1 VGQAA
6 GRRREQNARQQP
18 QQDKENAMMKTAL
31 ALAMGALASAPVFA
45 AEPASIDWSAIPVKK
60 VRLFYPGQAS
70 YEWLQTPE
78 HKKGDRA
85 IAQGRSCT
93 SCHEDDEAEVG
104 NRISKGTS
112 NEATPI
118 AGKKGTLDLSV
129 QAAHDDKF
137 LYLRFQWAT
146 QNKAPGDAYPQLR
159 FDGKEW
165 KRYGAPRLGKEVLA
179 GQMQAIYEDRLSIM
193 VDDGK
198 VPNFS
203 KHGCWITCHDG
214 MRDMRN
220 EATKEQLAANPL
232 LKGRADVRKYLPA
245 TREAKGSWDKTK
257 SAEDIA
263 KQKAAGEF
271 VDLWQWRAHRSN
283 PVGMADDGYV
293 LEYRLFDAGKNMFV
307 SNADAATKMPKMMF
321 DATKTGQKAL
331 TTADIQKPGKAQ
343 VLVPGQTAVP
353 FDANAGWKAGDM
365 LPQYYVQ
372 REAASGSAADNAYA
386 RGAWKDGGWTMVMA
400 RPLGLANPDDKALK
414 VGDVVNVGFAVHDD
428 NVTTRGHHVSFP
440 LRLGIGAKA
449 DITATTLK

>member
-1 VGQAA
+1 MRNRAV
-6 GRRREQNARQQP
+6 
-18 QQDKENAMMKTAL
+18 AL
-31 ALAMGALASAPVFA
+31 ALGALVAASAALA
-45 AEPASIDWSAIPVKK
+45 ADPATIDWSAVPARK
-60 VRLFYPGQAS
+60 VTLFYPGQAS
-70 YEWLQTPE
+70 YEWLQSAE

-93 SCHEDDEAEVG
+93 TCHQDDEADLG
-104 NRISKGTS
+104 NRLAKGTS

-118 AGKKGTLDLSV
+118 AGKKGTLDLNV

-165 KRYGAPRLGKEVLA
+165 QRFGGPRLDKDVREGK
-179 GQMQAIYEDRLSIM
+179 MQAVYEDRLSVM

-198 VPNFS
+198 VANFAR
-203 KHGCWITCHDG
+203 HGCWVSCHDG

-220 EATKEQLAANPL
+220 EATKEQLAANPMF
-232 LKGRADVRKYLPA
+232 KGRSDVRKYLPS
-245 TREAKGSWDKTK
+245 TREPQGGWDKTK
-257 SAEDIA
+257 SAEEIA
-263 KQKAAGEF
+263 KLKAAGEF

-283 PVGMADDGYV
+283 AAGMADDGYV
-293 LEYRLFDAGKNMFV
+293 LEYRLFDAGKNMFL
-307 SNADAATKMPKMMF
+307 SNEDTATKQPRMMF
-321 DATKTGQKAL
+321 DAAKTGQKAL
-331 TTADIQKPGKAQ
+331 TAADLQKPGKAQ

-353 FDANAGWKAGDM
+353 FDPNAGWKEGDM

-386 RGAWKDGGWTMVMA
+386 RGVWKDGTWTLVMA
-400 RPLGLANPDDKALK
+400 RPLGLANPDDKTLK
-414 VGDVVNVGFAVHDD
+414 VGDVISVGFAVHDD

-440 LRLGIGAKA
+440 LRVGIGAKA